1 MAGWLDMLAP
11 AAGGLFRNIMNTDS
25 NPNKVLEVKQDR
37 YSHRPIRCREDAIV
51 LYGPTDNKYEIVMNR
66 PTTESMN
73 KAFSLFRTDNLESAE
88 NKFIQLK
95 DKIPVIADVAKETCY
110 PAMLQKMCDA
120 LELNPGWS
128 VAHLA
133 AHFDLHTTFGSEEI
147 LKFMDASDPN
157 TGLSPLLVAIQS
169 QNLLTI
175 RVLINKNA
183 SLEHLDHDANS
194 VFHYAAST
202 NKDIISIL
210 TAKDRPKCLNY
221 RNSKGHTPLHMA
233 CLSDKPECVKALL
246 LAGADCNISADTGNF
261 LDSQKPS
268 RQPGLVSNFFEEKS
282 HKLYAQDMKHGGTPL
297 HWSCSR
303 EVIDTLLDMNCHIN
317 ALNFDGRSALHI
329 MVLRS
334 RLECV
339 MALLCRGAEIN
350 IGDKEGNTPLHLA
363 VKQLNI
369 PIVQALLV
377 FEADLQYKNYAWET
391 ARHLVPPD
399 QSSADACRLL
409 YVLHAVGAER
419 CSSDMEKCSPGC
431 AHDGDFNGIPPPP
444 PPLGCTRDALD
455 QMLFSYA
462 KDIASSQNPKRKRC
476 HALCLDG
483 GGVRGLVLI
492 IMLMDLEKAVG
503 LPILHCFDWVAG
515 TSTGGIL
522 ALGLAV
528 GKSLHECL
536 CLYFRMKD
544 ITFVGK
550 RPYPSEPLENLL
562 KDIYG
567 PNTIMAEVS
576 HPKLIITGL
585 LADRKPVDLHIFRN
599 YMSPCEILNEDEY
612 AKCNFVRPTHFQ
624 EQLMWRAARASGAA
638 PTFFSAF
645 GRFLD
650 GGLISNNP
658 TLDCITEIHEYNLA
672 MKSMDPN
679 YEVAPV
685 TLVVSLGTGNIP
697 VTELKEIDV
706 QRPDSFLGA
715 TKLVFG
721 IAQLG
726 TLIIDQATQSTG
738 RVVDR
743 ARSWCSMI
751 GVPFYRFSP
760 QLSEEID
767 INEKSDEKLVNMVW
781 ECKAYMYSQR
791 SVVNELASILKSG

>member
-1 MAGWLDMLAP
+1 MLAP
-11 AAGGLFRNIMNTDS
+11 GAGGILRNIFNPES

-37 YSHRPIRCREDAIV
+37 YSHRQIRCREDAIV
-51 LYGPTDNKYEIVMNR
+51 LYELTDNKYEIVMNR

-73 KAFSLFRTDNLESAE
+73 KAFSLFRTENLVTAE

-95 DKIPVIADVAKETCY
+95 DKIPVIVDVAKETCY
-110 PAMLQKMCDA
+110 PAMLQKMCDS
-120 LELNPGWS
+120 LEFNPGWS

-133 AHFDLHTTFGSEEI
+133 AHFDLHTTFNSDAI
-147 LKFMDASDPN
+147 SKFIDSSDPN

-169 QNLLTI
+169 QNFLSV
-175 RVLINKNA
+175 RALIGRNV

-202 NKDIISIL
+202 NKDIINLL
-210 TAKDRPKCLNY
+210 TIKDRLKCLNY

-233 CLSDKPECVKALL
+233 CLADKPECVKALL

-261 LDSQKPS
+261 LDSGKTS
-268 RQPGLVSNFFEEKS
+268 RQPGLVGNFVEVNS
-282 HKLYAQDMKHGGTPL
+282 HQLYAQDMKYGGTPL

-350 IGDKEGNTPLHLA
+350 IGDSDGNTPLHLA
-363 VKQLNI
+363 ILALNV
-369 PIVQALLV
+369 PIVQALTV
-377 FEADLQYKNYAWET
+377 FEADLQYRNHAGAT
-391 ARHLVPPD
+391 ARHLVP
-399 QSSADACRLL
+399 ADPTSVEGRILL
-409 YVLHAVGAER
+409 HVLHSVGAER
-419 CSSDMEKCSPGC
+419 CSIDMAGCSEGC
-431 AHDGDFNGIPPPP
+431 AYNGSYNGDAPPP
-444 PPLGCTRDALD
+444 PPLGCTRDTLN
-455 QMLFSYA
+455 QMLFTYA
-462 KDIASSQNPKRKRC
+462 MDLASSRNSQKKRC
-476 HALCLDG
+476 NVLCLDG

-492 IMLMDLEKAVG
+492 ILLMELEKAVG
-503 LPILHCFDWVAG
+503 EPILHCFDWVAG

-550 RPYPSEPLENLL
+550 RPYASEPLEKLL
-562 KDIYG
+562 KEIYG
-567 PNTIMAEVS
+567 PDTVMTEVS
-576 HPKLIITGL
+576 HPKLVITGL

-599 YMSPCEILNEDEY
+599 YMSPNEILNKDEY
-612 AKCNFVRPTHFQ
+612 ANCKFVRPTHFT

-658 TLDCITEIHEYNLA
+658 TLDCLTEIHEYNLA
-672 MKSMDPN
+672 MKTMDPE
-679 YEVAPV
+679 YEVAPA
-685 TLVVSLGTGNIP
+685 TLVVSLGTGDIP
-697 VTELKEIDV
+697 VTDLKEIDV

-726 TLIIDQATQSTG
+726 TLIIDQATQSSG

-767 INEKSDEKLVNMVW
+767 INEKSDEKLVRMVW
-781 ECKAYMYSQR
+781 ECKAYMVSQR
-791 SVVNELASILKSG
+791 SSVNELAAMLKSG